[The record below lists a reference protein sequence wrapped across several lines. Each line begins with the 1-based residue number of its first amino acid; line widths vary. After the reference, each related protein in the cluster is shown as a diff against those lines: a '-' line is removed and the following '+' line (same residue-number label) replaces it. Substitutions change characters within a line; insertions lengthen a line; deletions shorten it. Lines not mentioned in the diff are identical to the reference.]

1 MSSTAY
7 LFLEASTLVLF
18 GLTLWHAWRRGSYAV
33 VELVS
38 AAIYGILLEWGDI
51 VIFKTYS
58 YSSNFWLAIGP
69 VPIIIGLC
77 WGLIIYGAMAYSD
90 QLGLPVWAA
99 PFADALW
106 AIILDLAFDAIA
118 IRLQLWTWTIPLA
131 AGYYGV
137 PADNFFAWLFVALSF
152 SAYMRWVRQRF
163 QAGRLRAA
171 LQLCAPIA
179 AFIGLLL
186 GIWLFKGLAAV
197 VYPGGMA
204 AGGGLP
210 IFAGAVALFALV
222 VGAAIWRQGLR
233 VQPGIDL
240 IPTVT
245 RWAMHG
251 YFLGWAVLLAL
262 KPELRLAGMDLPLF
276 LIWIALAL
284 LALEM
289 LLLVPVL
296 QQNKRLDRQVIILPQ
311 RRSSAEALKQALRGH
326 AGVDLP

>member
-7 LFLEASTLVLF
+7 LFLEVSTLVLF
-18 GLTLWHAWRRGSYAV
+18 GLTLWHAWRRGADAV

-58 YSSNFWLAIGP
+58 YSSDFWLAIGP

-131 AGYYGV
+131 AGYFGV

-152 SAYMRWVRQRF
+152 SAYMRWVRQQVRH
-163 QAGRLRAA
+163 GWLRVA

-197 VYPGGMA
+197 IYPAGMA
-204 AGGGLP
+204 PGGGLP

-222 VGAAIWRQGLR
+222 VGVAIRRQGLR

-262 KPELRLAGMDLPLF
+262 MPELRLAGMDLPLF

-296 QQNKRLDRQVIILPQ
+296 QQNKRLDRQVIVLPQ
-311 RRSSAEALKQALRGH
+311 RRSSLEPLQQAQRTS
-326 AGVDLP
+326 AGVELP